1 MFIGI
6 DLHKQ
11 YSYVTSMNENGTI
24 LSQKRIEHDPESL
37 DAFIQYL
44 SENDSIAVE
53 ATCNWYYIYELLE
66 KELLEKEL
74 LEKRVSDIS
83 LAHPLK
89 TRIIAEARIKTDKI
103 DSEKLAHLL

>member
-11 YSYVTSMNENGTI
+11 FSYVTSMNEKGVVI
-24 LSQKRIEHDPESL
+24 AQKRIEHDPESL
-37 DAFIQYL
+37 GAFIQSL
-44 SENDSIAVE
+44 NENDSIAVE

-66 KELLEKEL
+66 KK
-74 LEKRVSDIS
+74 VSDIS

-89 TRIIAEARIKTDKI
+89 TRHYCGSQDQNRQNRFRKAGTSVK
-103 DSEKLAHLL
+103 S